1 MNTLFNFFNF
11 NLFSLIIVAQLA
23 YMCGTLEASR
33 AMLNATIKNTLTS
46 TEGDKVTESTTSPLT
61 GTTTETEQVHP
72 LREKETVNKESSS
85 DKKQGGK

>member
-46 TEGDKVTESTTSPLT
+46 PEEEKVTESTTSPLT
-61 GTTTETEQVHP
+61 GTTTETEQVSP
-72 LREKETVNKESSS
+72 LTKPELVNVTRTS